1 MGASAGGLAKQPP
14 KYPIDSVSNALRLLS
29 LVGSHAAVRVSD
41 IADELGVAV
50 STAHRLL
57 SQMQYRDFIVQ
68 DEVSR
73 LYRAGPALLDLA
85 QVLSPGGASGY
96 AEPVMRDLAQR
107 VRETV
112 SLQVLRG
119 SDVLFLQSVESPQL
133 LRISSRAGAVLP
145 AHCVSGGK
153 ALLAQLTEAELGKI
167 YPSTRLPAVTENSI
181 TDRRVLLAEL
191 DKVRRVGYATNFG
204 ESEPDVSG
212 VGVVIPVENG
222 LAARALA
229 VAAPKSRLSKRRITE
244 IATALQ
250 ESAAMLAEE
259 MTLMARR

>member
-1 MGASAGGLAKQPP
+1 MAGSAAGLAKQPP
-14 KYPIDSVSNALRLLS
+14 KYPIDSVGNALRLLS
-29 LVGSHAAVRVSD
+29 LLGRHAAVRVSD
-41 IADELGVAV
+41 IAEELGVAV

-57 SQMQYRDFIVQ
+57 SQMEYGDFIVQ

-85 QVLSPGGASGY
+85 QALSPGEASGY

-107 VRETV
+107 IRETV
-112 SLQVLRG
+112 SLQILWG
-119 SDVLFLQSVESPQL
+119 ADVLFLQSVESPQQ

-153 ALLAQLTEAELGKI
+153 ALLAQLTEQEICEI
-167 YPSTRLPAVTENSI
+167 YPSVRLPRVTDNSI

-191 DKVRRVGYATNFG
+191 DKVRRIGYATNFG
-204 ESEPDVSG
+204 ESELDVSG
-212 VGVVIPVENG
+212 VGVVIPVQNG

-229 VAAPKSRLSKRRITE
+229 VAAPTSRLSKRRVTG
-244 IATALQ
+244 IASALQ

-259 MTLMARR
+259 MTLTVRR

>member
-1 MGASAGGLAKQPP
+1 MGGSAEGVTKHPP
-14 KYPIDSVSNALRLLS
+14 KYPIDSVSNALRLLT
-29 LVGSHAAVRVSD
+29 LLGGRAAVRVSD

-57 SQMQYRDFIVQ
+57 SQMEYAGFIVQ

-73 LYRAGPALLDLA
+73 LYRAGPTLLDLA
-85 QVLSPGGASGY
+85 QALSPGAASGY

-153 ALLAQLTEAELGKI
+153 ALLAQLTEEELREL
-167 YPSTRLPAVTENSI
+167 YPSPRLPGLTEYSI

-191 DKVRRVGYATNFG
+191 DKIRHVGYATNFG

-212 VGVVIPVENG
+212 VGVVVPAENG

-229 VAAPKSRLSKRRITE
+229 VAAPKSRLSKRRTAE
-244 IATALQ
+244 IARALQ
-250 ESAAMLAEE
+250 ESAGMLADE
-259 MTLMARR
+259 MTLMQRR